1 MYSKSI
7 ALHYVFSH
15 YNDISSTNKL
25 IISNGKKITYA
36 VLACTLALFFE
47 CTLHAFLLDVNT
59 LQCALMPAN
68 VTC

>member
-25 IISNGKKITYA
+25 IISNGKKNN
-36 VLACTLALFFE
+36 LRCFSLHSCTIF
-47 CTLHAFLLDVNT
+47 
-59 LQCALMPAN
+59 
-68 VTC
+68 